1 MSLLGGIAYSTYQ
14 ARRAEARFQ
23 QVRKLAN
30 TFVFDVHDAIQPL
43 AGSTKARQLLVSTG
57 LEYLDSLAAEARG
70 DPELQWELAQAYI
83 KLGNVQGS
91 PRAGPHL
98 GDTAGALA
106 SHRKAIN
113 LLDQLALSAP
123 SDLKVLSALV
133 TSSQAAGDLELYAGN
148 RPQALNAYAR
158 TIETARK
165 IVENP
170 QHEPKDLRSRAIA
183 QVRIGNQQLAQ
194 GEGAAAVAS
203 LEGAVEDLRNFA
215 KGMPVAQG
223 QPAVAYGLQYL
234 GQAYGGRGEMNVLF
248 IPIAKLCAFE
258 RDSLIAIRMTRHCA
272 ESCLSLTHCLQTS
285 SSLPSSSPQANGA
298 RPCLFTA
305 RHSRSAKKWLPPTTA
320 TPGPSAI

>member
-1 MSLLGGIAYSTYQ
+1 MRSSRPAAARSARSSGKPVPVAPEKLSGDPDRIVLMAVEKEPRLRYGSVAQLAADIRNFLESRPILARPQTVRYRTVKFVRRHRGALAAGAVILLSLLGGIAYSTYQ

-123 SDLKVLSALV
+123 GDLKVLRALV
-133 TSSQAAGDLELYAGN
+133 TSS
-148 RPQALNAYAR
+148 
-158 TIETARK
+158 
-165 IVENP
+165 
-170 QHEPKDLRSRAIA
+170 
-183 QVRIGNQQLAQ
+183 
-194 GEGAAAVAS
+194 
-203 LEGAVEDLRNFA
+203 
-215 KGMPVAQG
+215 
-223 QPAVAYGLQYL
+223 
-234 GQAYGGRGEMNVLF
+234 
-248 IPIAKLCAFE
+248 
-258 RDSLIAIRMTRHCA
+258 
-272 ESCLSLTHCLQTS
+272 
-285 SSLPSSSPQANGA
+285 
-298 RPCLFTA
+298 
-305 RHSRSAKKWLPPTTA
+305 
-320 TPGPSAI
+320 